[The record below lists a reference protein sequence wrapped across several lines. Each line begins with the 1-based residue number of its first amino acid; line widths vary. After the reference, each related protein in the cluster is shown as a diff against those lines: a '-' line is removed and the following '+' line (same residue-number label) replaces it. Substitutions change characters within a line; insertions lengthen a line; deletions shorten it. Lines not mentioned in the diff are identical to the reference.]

1 MVLNHL
7 PDLRLNL
14 GGNGTLGDLLEES
27 TVSGRE
33 VSTELALP
41 AGDLVNGDGV
51 KLVWWELVR

>member
-7 PDLRLNL
+7 LDLRLNL
-14 GGNGTLGDLLEES
+14 GGNGTLGDLLEKS

-51 KLVWWELVR
+51 TRVWWELVR